1 MNIFQR
7 SLQLFVSA
15 VVASTLLAAPS
26 YAQEFGQVV
35 IKRGNVDDDLYLA
48 GGQVDLY
55 ATVDGDAVVAGGQ
68 LHLEGDVAADV
79 IAAGGKIDLR
89 GRVGDDARIAGGDV
103 RVSAAVGDDLIA
115 AGGRIHLSPVSS
127 IGGRAWLS
135 GGEVRVDG
143 QVAGQLRA
151 SGGRVVIT
159 GSVNGDVELWADE
172 IIIDQAAVIAGKLH
186 YRSANAAS
194 IADGARIGGGVV
206 HTPVDVDIRPFIAGA
221 VFAMLALLA
230 SLIIT
235 AVVLYLLF
243 PAFSVRV
250 SRSVGDEPWLSLLTG
265 LAVFAGV
272 PLLIVILFSSAIG
285 VWLALILLAL
295 YLVML
300 LAGYFAGA
308 LFIANA
314 GLGMLHR
321 DEAGRAVRAAA
332 LSIAMTALAIVNL
345 VPLLGSLLNWAVL
358 LAGLGALSRQLYE
371 SRVGPSQ
378 V

>member
-7 SLQLFVSA
+7 PLLLLVSA

-26 YAQEFGQVV
+26 FAQEFGHVV
-35 IKRGNVDDDLYLA
+35 IKSGSVDDDLYLA
-48 GGQVDLY
+48 GGQVDLF
-55 ATVDGDAVVAGGQ
+55 ASVDGDAVVAGGQ
-68 LHLEGDVAADV
+68 LHLEGDVAADI

-103 RVSAAVGDDLIA
+103 RVSATVGDDLIA
-115 AGGRIHLSPVSS
+115 AGGRIHLSPVAS

-143 QVAGQLRA
+143 EVAGQLRA

-159 GSVNGDVELWADE
+159 GSVNGDVELWAEE
-172 IIIDQAAVIAGKLH
+172 IIIDQTAVISGKLH
-186 YRSANAAS
+186 YRSANVAR
-194 IADGARIGGGVV
+194 IADGARIDGGVV
-206 HTPVDVDIRPFIAGA
+206 HTPVDVDIRPFVAGA
-221 VFAMLALLA
+221 LFAMLAVLV

-243 PAFSVRV
+243 PEFSVRV
-250 SRSVGDEPWLSLLTG
+250 SRQIGDEPWLSLLTG

-272 PLLIVILFSSAIG
+272 PLLIVILFSSAVG
-285 VWLALILLAL
+285 VWLGLILLAL

-300 LAGYFAGA
+300 LAGYFIGA
-308 LFIANA
+308 LFIGNA
-314 GLGMLHR
+314 GLGMMRR
-321 DEAGRAVRAAA
+321 DEAGKALRAAA
-332 LSIAMTALAIVNL
+332 LSVAMIALAIVNL

-371 SRVGPSQ
+371 SRVGPS
-378 V
+378 